1 MIFTGKYSTQIE
13 RLRQTLAAA
22 LAVVIGA
29 DIADV
34 LERLTEAQQGGG

>member
-1 MIFTGKYSTQIE
+1 MTSTGKSLERIE